1 MANVSPSITPN
12 VNTNRDEMDLSP
24 IRRAKLSPI
33 RRAKLKKKRRI
44 LDSSNEDLSESTDCI
59 PDLNA
64 SKDYEIVIPSA
75 VISKSPKR
83 RVLQNSQ
90 YNTES
95 VNSNP
100 TVDTTSIYS
109 DVSLTSSDEQMD
121 HNEGQENVDPNK
133 LNNSHV
139 SIKKSNQRVLQN
151 SRYT

>member
-1 MANVSPSITPN
+1 
-12 VNTNRDEMDLSP
+12 MDLSP